1 MEHFSPIVGMMIQSD
16 SYFSGGLK
24 PPTRCYLHNKYSEIW
39 SIYAMSGY
47 LLFGGDVASCYIN
60 CIMLQFY
67 TDKNKYNINNDHNNG
82 VHTCMPS
89 AFLEIMNSFGV
100 FHQSHLWRPRNSF
113 RRSQESP
120 WSVSTASLVLLT
132 TTCRMAWQP
141 QRATPENS
149 CHKKKNIVQLRLGV
163 RFDWLGDVIIDS
175 QGT

>member
-1 MEHFSPIVGMMIQSD
+1 LEHFSPIVGMMIQSD

-149 CHKKKNIVQLRLGV
+149 CHKKNIVQLRLGV